1 MIAGPR
7 TKPRDVLADFAW
19 EAGGAS
25 GDGLLDRLAEVVADG
40 TGATAAEVWARHGEE
55 LSCDGRWPRGTSPAG
70 AATIAARVPLAIA
83 SPAHACPV
91 ERDGQLLGALAI
103 RLAPTARW
111 RAQDDQLLEELA
123 AAAAL
128 VLENEQLIAD
138 LRASRERLV
147 EAQDAERRR
156 LERDLHDGAQQRLL
170 ALVIDVRRRRA
181 QLDALDHD
189 EVAGVLDRTA
199 DELQAAVDELRDLAR
214 GIHPALLTA
223 SGLEAALRSVADRA
237 PLPVTVDAP
246 VGRMPAAVESTAYFV
261 ACEALANAV
270 RHGGASHVVITAS
283 HDRDHLLLE
292 IVDDGDGGAS
302 PAAGTGLTGL
312 ADRVAAV
319 GGSFSV
325 DSVPGAGT
333 KVRAELPC
341 ASS

>member
-1 MIAGPR
+1 
-7 TKPRDVLADFAW
+7 
-19 EAGGAS
+19 
-25 GDGLLDRLAEVVADG
+25 
-40 TGATAAEVWARHGEE
+40 
-55 LSCDGRWPRGTSPAG
+55 
-70 AATIAARVPLAIA
+70 
-83 SPAHACPV
+83 V
-91 ERDGQLLGALAI
+91 ERDGQLLGALAV

-111 RAQDDQLLEELA
+111 RTQDGQLLEELA

-214 GIHPALLTA
+214 GIHPALLTT
-223 SGLEAALRSVADRA
+223 SGLEAALQSIADRA
-237 PLPVTVDAP
+237 PLAVTVHAP
-246 VGRMPAAVESTAYFV
+246 VGRMPATVESTAYFV

-283 HDRDHLLLE
+283 RDHDRLVLE
-292 IVDDGDGGAS
+292 VGDDGDGGAS
-302 PAAGTGLTGL
+302 PGSGSGLTGL

-325 DSVPGAGT
+325 DSLPGAGT